1 MAFIED
7 ATLGVHIVAGFTA
20 LLAGAGALVTK
31 KGGQR
36 HRRLGRVY
44 VYGMAVLFVTAFV
57 LLAIDQTISRI
68 LLGFIAIFSFYFAYS
83 GYRVLSR
90 KRPADRPELVDWI
103 AVCLLGLSSLGLL
116 ASGGWLLVEGI
127 DFGIVLLLFGGISAG
142 VATMD
147 IRRFRSDEQHQQPR
161 EWFFEHLTR
170 MGAAYTATVT
180 AFVSANFSFLPEV
193 VLWLVPTAT
202 GFVGI
207 WYATRFY
214 KQKFGRTKTAA
225 TN

>member
-7 ATLGVHIVAGFTA
+7 ATLGVHIVAGFIA

-36 HRRLGRVY
+36 HRRLGRFY
-44 VYGMAVLFVTAFV
+44 VYGMAVVFVTSFV

-68 LLGFIAIFSFYFAYS
+68 ILGFIAVFSFYFAYS

-90 KRPADRPELVDWI
+90 KRPADRPEIVDWL
-103 AVCLLGLSSLGLL
+103 AVALLGVSSLGLF
-116 ASGGWLLVEGI
+116 ASGGWLLSEGI
-127 DFGIVLLLFGGISAG
+127 DFGIVMLLFGGISVGTA
-142 VATMD
+142 AMD
-147 IRRFRSDEQHQQPR
+147 VRRFRSDEQKPR

-180 AFVSANFSFLPEV
+180 AFVSANFSFLPEA
-193 VLWLVPTAT
+193 VLWLVPTGA
-202 GFVGI
+202 GFLLI
-207 WYATRFY
+207 WYMTRHY
-214 KQKFGRTKTAA
+214 KQKFGLTKAA
-225 TN
+225 TAE